1 MFLMLLVAVCVGVM
15 PSLCCMLRWSRPG
28 GSSPLP
34 AMTVTSSGYGKL
46 VIQRLAIMPH
56 GHGSVQISNQRLGGV
71 GDDDVDDDG
80 DRGK

>member
-1 MFLMLLVAVCVGVM
+1 MLLVAVCVGLM
-15 PSLCCMLRWSRPG
+15 PSLCCKLGWSRPG

-34 AMTVTSSGYGKL
+34 AMTVTGSGYGKL

-56 GHGSVQISNQRLGGV
+56 GHGSVQISNQRLGGDGD
-71 GDDDVDDDG
+71 GDDDDDDDG

>member
-1 MFLMLLVAVCVGVM
+1 M
-15 PSLCCMLRWSRPG
+15 
-28 GSSPLP
+28 PLP

-56 GHGSVQISNQRLGGV
+56 GHVSVQISNQRLGGD
-71 GDDDVDDDG
+71 GDDDDVDDG

>member
-1 MFLMLLVAVCVGVM
+1 
-15 PSLCCMLRWSRPG
+15 
-28 GSSPLP
+28 
-34 AMTVTSSGYGKL
+34 MTVTSSGYGKL